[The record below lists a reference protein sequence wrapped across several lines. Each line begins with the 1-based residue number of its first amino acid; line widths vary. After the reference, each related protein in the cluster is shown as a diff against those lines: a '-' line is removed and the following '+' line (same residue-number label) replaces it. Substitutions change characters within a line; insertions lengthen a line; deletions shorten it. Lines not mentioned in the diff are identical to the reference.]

1 VSDRRLAVTAAIAC
15 AAAAIAATYLA
26 LPDFRAILTRHHWI
40 LYLYVGLFAGVTAAA
55 LAIAIRKIT
64 RRQ

>member
-1 VSDRRLAVTAAIAC
+1 LSDRRLAVTAGVIC

-40 LYLYVGLFAGVTAAA
+40 LYLYVGLFSGVTAAA
-55 LAIAIRKIT
+55 LALAIRRIA
-64 RRQ
+64 RR